1 MRRNNPHFDVKKPET
16 LAKSE
21 MPWRAHDVE
30 LHSQWRAELTARVPL
45 QHDRPDA
52 VPGLPMREQFVDDF
66 GRTLGLAIRR
76 SGLRGVRQ
84 PFDSVQRG

>member
-1 MRRNNPHFDVKKPET
+1 
-16 LAKSE
+16 
-21 MPWRAHDVE
+21 
-30 LHSQWRAELTARVPL
+30 L

-52 VPGLPMREQFVDDF
+52 VPGLPMREQLVDDF
-66 GRTLGLAIRR
+66 GRMLGLAIRR